1 MNEISRFVLFEVGR
15 ANVGDARHRPTTSEL
30 LQGWNARVEGSGIGF
45 VGAVGHTGNYIVE
58 TGTSTSLADLT
69 RAINLFLHIRVAA
82 FDALHFA
89 QIVAAARNVFGAP
102 PTVPSGRR
110 PTAGLVMD
118 LNAEGGVPPS
128 PTRLRAPDVRRLRS
142 SACARCVE
150 AGCTASGWEGA
161 GSHEE
166 GRRVGIRLEGDER
179 LHRRRMDRPLDANCE
194 SPRAEVGAC

>member
-69 RAINLFLHIRVAA
+69 RAINLLLHIRVAA

-102 PTVPSGRR
+102 ATVPSGRR

-118 LNAEGGVPPS
+118 LNAEGDVLPRPP
-128 PTRLRAPDVRRLRS
+128 
-142 SACARCVE
+142 
-150 AGCTASGWEGA
+150 
-161 GSHEE
+161 GS
-166 GRRVGIRLEGDER
+166 ER
-179 LHRRRMDRPLDANCE
+179 LMFADFAAPRVRGVWKLDVLRPDGKALDRTKREGGWGSVSKVMSDFTGGEWNRLVLKLPLVK
-194 SPRAEVGAC
+194 RT